1 MKAYVRR
8 LAQRPGLAGIVIATL
23 ALGIGA
29 NTAIYSVAKAVVFTP
44 LPFREPDAVVHIFE
58 GGLRDRYQPGDENS
72 LISVRGGTFQDWQQ
86 QARSF
91 DRIAAVRLK
100 QAMFT
105 GTDRGV
111 AIDGVL
117 AGEGLFEL
125 LGVPPLLGRYF
136 SMGDYANDGHVVVL
150 SHKLWIE
157 RYNGDIAIVGRNISI
172 DNASYRVIGVMPK
185 GFYPARWY
193 EPQFWLPLQWVP
205 ATKYSR
211 VLWGLIV
218 YGRLKPGVT
227 LDQAQ
232 ADLDLVSSRLRAQY
246 PADYDKM
253 RAVVA
258 PAAGYTFGHHERL
271 FLLLLGAV
279 VLVLLI
285 GATNIANL
293 LLARALEREREF
305 SIRAALG
312 ASHGTLLREALA
324 ESLILAGIGGLL
336 GITLSP
342 LLTRPIL
349 ALLPPSSQIPRVA
362 DVHIDLGVL
371 AFTIFISISVGVLFG
386 LVPGLRAAGA
396 SAALALR
403 EGGRGNSLSRQGRR
417 LSDLLVV
424 SEVGLSLVLLAGG
437 ALLMQT
443 FLRLLHT
450 DPGFRPEHALAF
462 EVIVPVH
469 HYGTYEIGGRNASR
483 ERLFR
488 ELVTRSSVV
497 PGVQIAAAMANLP
510 LRHGPNPW
518 AISVEGRDSDSRR
531 DSGSAASGTRLP
543 YHGSVSTQRVTPGY
557 FAAFGIPLRRGRLF
571 DEHDR
576 PDSPMVAV
584 INETAAQKYFPG
596 EDPIGK
602 RITIDM
608 TSYFPRMTIVGIV
621 GDSKL
626 NALDR
631 EVYPQVFWPMAFL
644 PGSNAWLVVRT
655 SAEPKAVA
663 TEVRRAIQGVD
674 SDLAI
679 REVAPMSE
687 IVQESLWPQRLSA
700 LLIGLLAVLA
710 TLVTLGGLYSVISYS
725 VARRTKE
732 LGIRIAVGA
741 TWRDIAVTVLMY
753 GLRIVG
759 AGVLLGVTA
768 TLVLNR
774 IMAGKLAAPAA
785 DSPWMLPMIAA
796 GFTLLTVMACLPPL
810 RRALSVDPL
819 TVLRAE

>member
-8 LAQRPGLAGIVIATL
+8 LTQRPALAGIVIATL

-44 LPFREPDAVVHIFE
+44 LPFREPAAVVHIFE
-58 GGLRDRYQPGDENS
+58 GGLRDRYQPGQENS
-72 LISVRGGTFQDWQQ
+72 LISVRGGTFHDWQQ
-86 QARSF
+86 QATSF
-91 DRIAAVRLK
+91 ERIAAVRLK
-100 QAMFT
+100 QVMFT
-105 GTDRGV
+105 GTDRAV
-111 AIDGVL
+111 ATEGAL

-136 SMGDYANDGHVVVL
+136 SKDDHTNDGHVVVL
-150 SHKLWIE
+150 SHRLWSE
-157 RYNGDIAIVGRNISI
+157 RYNGDAAMVGRNISI

-193 EPQFWLPLQWVP
+193 EPQFWLPLQWDP

-211 VLWGLIV
+211 VLWGMIV

-232 ADLDLVSSRLRAQY
+232 ADLDLVSSRLRTQY

-253 RAVVA
+253 HAVVA
-258 PAAGYTFGHHERL
+258 PVAGYTFGHHERL

-279 VLVLLI
+279 ALVLLI
-285 GATNIANL
+285 GSANIANL

-305 SIRAALG
+305 CVRAALG
-312 ASHGTLLREALA
+312 ASRGALIREALG
-324 ESLILAGIGGLL
+324 ESLSLAGVGGFL
-336 GITLSP
+336 GIALAP

-349 ALLPPSSQIPRVA
+349 ALLPTSSQVPRLA

-371 AFTIFISISVGVLFG
+371 GFTILVSVTSGLLFG
-386 LVPGLRAAGA
+386 LVPGIRAAGA
-396 SAALALR
+396 TAAPTLR

-437 ALLMQT
+437 ALLMQS
-443 FLRLLHT
+443 FLKLLHS
-450 DPGFRPEHALAF
+450 DPGFRPEHALALQ
-462 EVIVPVH
+462 VTVPTH
-469 HYGTYEIGGRNASR
+469 RYGAYETGGRNTSR
-483 ERLFR
+483 ERLFTQ
-488 ELVTRSSVV
+488 LVARAGGV
-497 PGVQIAAAMANLP
+497 PGVQAAAAMANLP

-518 AISVEGRDSDSRR
+518 AISVEGRAWEGSR
-531 DSGSAASGTRLP
+531 DSSSAVSGTKLP

-557 FAAFGIPLRRGRLF
+557 FAAIGIPLVRGRLF

-576 PDSPMVAV
+576 PDAPMVAV
-584 INETAAQKYFPG
+584 INEMAARRYFPD

-602 RITIDM
+602 RITVDM
-608 TSYFPRMTIVGIV
+608 TSYFPKMTIVGVV
-621 GDSKL
+621 GDSRL

-631 EVYPQVFWPMAFL
+631 EIYPQVFWPMAFL

-655 SAEPKAVA
+655 GTDPAAIATAVREA
-663 TEVRRAIQGVD
+663 VQSVD
-674 SDLAI
+674 ADLAI
-679 REVAPMSE
+679 TEMAPMSG
-687 IVQESLWPQRLSA
+687 IVQESLWRQRLAA
-700 LLIGLLAVLA
+700 LLIGLLAALA
-710 TLVTLGGLYSVISYS
+710 ALIALGGLYSVISYS

-741 TWRDIAVTVLMY
+741 TARHVALTVLLY
-753 GLRIVG
+753 GLRLVG
-759 AGVLLGVTA
+759 TGILMGCTAALL
-768 TLVLNR
+768 LNR
-774 IMAGKLAAPAA
+774 IVAGQVPSLAE
-785 DSPWMLPMIAA
+785 SPWTLPAIAA
-796 GFTLLTVMACLPPL
+796 GFTFLTVVACLAPV
-810 RRALSVDPL
+810 RKAISVDPL